1 MSMSTE
7 NYTTVGAAARMVG
20 RCADTLRLWDRTG
33 LVVPA
38 RTSSGQRIYS
48 AEDLDRLREV
58 AASKQRGRPP
68 KNRGTP
74 R

>member
-1 MSMSTE
+1 MSLE
-7 NYTTVGAAARMVG
+7 HFTTIGAAARMVD
-20 RCADTLRLWDRTG
+20 RCTDTLRQWERTG

-48 AEDLDRLREV
+48 AEDLNKLREV

-68 KNRGTP
+68 GAKNR
-74 R
+74 